1 MGDTRRN
8 RPRVIEATTHRGKW
22 LAAIILMLIV
32 AMLGIQA
39 GRDQPAELGRAVSA
53 TAGGTSDP
61 AASRSL
67 DELSER
73 FRRAVRERET
83 VGGGPRQ

>member
-1 MGDTRRN
+1 MGDTRR
-8 RPRVIEATTHRGKW
+8 RPRVIEPGPHRGRW
-22 LAAIILMLIV
+22 LAGIILMLIL

-39 GRDQPAELGRAVSA
+39 GRHQPAELGRAVSA

-61 AASRSL
+61 ATSRSL
-67 DELSER
+67 DDLSDR